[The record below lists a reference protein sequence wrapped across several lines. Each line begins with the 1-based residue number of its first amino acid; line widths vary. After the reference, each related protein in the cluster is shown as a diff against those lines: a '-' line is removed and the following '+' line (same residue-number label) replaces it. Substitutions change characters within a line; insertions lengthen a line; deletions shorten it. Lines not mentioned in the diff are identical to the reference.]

1 MPTLR
6 HRRLFAALLAATILW
21 WSFESLR
28 AADAHPLAHGRE
40 LTTQIGC
47 AQCHTELAPNPTMR
61 ELAPDLGSAGLRY
74 QPAWLFE
81 FLQNPARIRQHLGA
95 ARMPDFGLSKKEALA
110 LTAFLEAQRQPV
122 GQWPTLPSGLEA
134 HTATP
139 PVSATDFHEELARV
153 LICLSCHDYAGQG
166 GHRAVEL
173 TNVSVR
179 VRREWMTDYL
189 VAPAKFGVAPATM
202 PPQFFQ
208 LASDRSQFNEV
219 TSGAAGKIQRLTSHL
234 FSLNAER
241 RTTLEENLSAA
252 RREHPNVTANHGETL
267 FRSLNCAACHRHP
280 TIAPRT
286 NAAPSLAGEGLRA
299 QKAWLEGF
307 LRKPHSIRP
316 AGYQPGGGTRM
327 PDFRL
332 TVEEAKTIAAFLL
345 SQRDGPAA
353 LQSEYSPTPRSAFA
367 MSKAALL
374 LRDKLSCLG
383 CHSLE
388 DKGGRIAP
396 DFAHTRSR
404 LQPSYVLS
412 IIRNPRAIAPHSIM
426 PQAPL
431 PDDTV
436 QLIADF
442 LLQRDSP
449 SLQTTY
455 LSPLDYRVIAPT
467 GGSRAARNYANH
479 CAPCHGNTGR
489 GDGFNA
495 AFLRVKPT
503 LHADARIM
511 SLRPGD
517 TLFDGIHAGGAILNK
532 SHYMPA
538 WGNTFSTEEIREL
551 VTHLRTLC
559 QCEGPEWSHD
569 EAK

>member
-1 MPTLR
+1 MPTPR
-6 HRRLFAALLAATILW
+6 HRKLLATLIAVTLLLLGL
-21 WSFESLR
+21 ES
-28 AADAHPLAHGRE
+28 PLAANPNLIARGRE
-40 LTTQIGC
+40 LSTQIGC
-47 AQCHTELAPNPTMR
+47 AQCHTELAPNPTLR

-74 QPAWLFE
+74 QSAWLFE
-81 FLQNPARIRQHLGA
+81 FLQNPSRIRQHLGA
-95 ARMPDFGLSKKEALA
+95 ARMPDFALSEKEALA
-110 LTAFLEAQRQPV
+110 LTVFLEAQRHV
-122 GQWPTLPSGLEA
+122 AGNWPRLPAALQGAPPAS
-134 HTATP
+134 
-139 PVSATDFHEELARV
+139 PVSSTEFHGELARG
-153 LICLSCHDYAGQG
+153 LICLSCHDYAGLG

-179 VRREWMTDYL
+179 VRREWVTEYL
-189 VAPAKFGVAPATM
+189 VAPARFGVAPATM

-208 LASDRSQFNEV
+208 LAADRAHFSEV
-219 TSGAAGKIQRLTSHL
+219 TPNAAGKIQRLTSHL

-241 RTTLEENLSAA
+241 RTALDAKFTAA
-252 RREHPNVTANHGETL
+252 RQRFPDITAAHGETL
-267 FRSLNCAACHRHP
+267 FRALNCAACHRHP

-299 QKAWLEGF
+299 QKGWLEGF

-316 AGYQPGGGTRM
+316 FGYQPGDGARM

-332 TVEEAKTIAAFLL
+332 TAEEAKSIATFLL
-345 SQRDGPAA
+345 SQRDGPTA

-367 MSKAALL
+367 MAKAALL

-388 DKGGRIAP
+388 DQGGRIAP

-404 LQPSYVLS
+404 LQPSYVFN
-412 IIRNPRAIAPHSIM
+412 IIHNPRATAPHSIM

-436 QLIADF
+436 RLITDF

-455 LSPLDYRVIAPT
+455 LSPLDYHIIVPT
-467 GGSRAARNYANH
+467 GGSRAARNYASH

-503 LHADARIM
+503 LHADARTM
-511 SLRPGD
+511 SQRPDD
-517 TLFDGIHAGGAILNK
+517 TLFDGIHAGGTILNK
-532 SHYMPA
+532 SHLMPG
-538 WGNTFSTEEIREL
+538 WGATFSAEEIREL
-551 VTHLRTLC
+551 VAHLRALC
-559 QCEGPEWSHD
+559 QCEGPEWSRD
-569 EAK
+569 GAK

>member
-1 MPTLR
+1 MPALR
-6 HRRLFAALLAATILW
+6 SHPLLALLIAAAFLWRARENAFAADSSNITQ
-21 WSFESLR
+21 
-28 AADAHPLAHGRE
+28 GRE
-40 LTTQIGC
+40 LATQIGC
-47 AQCHTELAPNPTMR
+47 AQCHTELGPNRTLR

-74 QPAWLFE
+74 QPAWVFE
-81 FLQNPARIRQHLGA
+81 FLQNPSRIRQHLGA
-95 ARMPDFGLSKKEALA
+95 ARMPDFALSEKEALA
-110 LTAFLEAQRQPV
+110 LTVFLEAQRHV
-122 GQWPTLPSGLEA
+122 AGNWPRLPAALQA
-134 HTATP
+134 APPATP
-139 PVSATDFHEELARV
+139 VSSTEFQGELVRG

-173 TNVSVR
+173 TNVSIR
-179 VRREWMTDYL
+179 VRREWVTDYL
-189 VAPAKFGVAPATM
+189 VAPARFGVAPATM

-208 LASDRSQFNEV
+208 LSADRAHFSEV
-219 TSGAAGKIQRLTSHL
+219 TPDAAGKIQRLTSHL

-241 RTTLEENLSAA
+241 RTALDAKLSAA
-252 RREHPNVTANHGETL
+252 RQSFPNVTAAHGETL
-267 FRSLNCAACHRHP
+267 FRALNCAACHRHP

-286 NAAPSLAGEGLRA
+286 NAAPSLAGEGLRV

-316 AGYQPGGGTRM
+316 FGYQPGDGARM
-327 PDFRL
+327 PNFRL
-332 TVEEAKTIAAFLL
+332 TAEEAKSIATFLL
-345 SQRDGPAA
+345 SQHDGHTA
-353 LQSEYSPTPRSAFA
+353 LKSEYQPTPRSAFA
-367 MSKAALL
+367 MNKAALL

-388 DKGGRIAP
+388 DKGGRVAP
-396 DFAHTRSR
+396 DLAHARSR

-455 LSPLDYRVIAPT
+455 LSPFDHRLITSTAT
-467 GGSRAARNYANH
+467 NRAAQNYARH
-479 CAPCHGNTGR
+479 CASCHGIDGR

-495 AFLRVKPT
+495 AFLPTKPT
-503 LHADARIM
+503 SHADPLAM
-511 SLRPGD
+511 SRRPDD
-517 TLFDGIHAGGAILNK
+517 TLFDGIHAGGFVLNK
-532 SHYMPA
+532 SHHMPS
-538 WGNTFSTEEIREL
+538 WGNSFGAEEIREL
-551 VTHLRTLC
+551 VAHIRSLC
-559 QCEGPEWSHD
+559 RCEGPEWSRD
-569 EAK
+569 GAK

>member
-1 MPTLR
+1 MPTF
-6 HRRLFAALLAATILW
+6 HNRRLLTALFAVTLLWMRVEPLLAA
-21 WSFESLR
+21 ESNLLER
-28 AADAHPLAHGRE
+28 GRE
-40 LTTQIGC
+40 LATQIGC
-47 AQCHTELAPNPTMR
+47 AQCHTELAPNPTLR

-81 FLQNPARIRQHLGA
+81 FLQNPSRIRQHLGA
-95 ARMPDFGLSKKEALA
+95 ARMPDFELSEKEALA
-110 LTAFLEAQRQPV
+110 LTAFLEAQHHV
-122 GQWPTLPSGLEA
+122 SGSWPRLPAALQA
-134 HTATP
+134 APPAP
-139 PVSATDFHEELARV
+139 PVSSTEFHGELSRG

-173 TNVSVR
+173 TNVSLR
-179 VRREWMTDYL
+179 VRREWVPEYL
-189 VAPAKFGVAPATM
+189 VAPARFGVAPATM

-208 LASDRSQFNEV
+208 LSADRAHFSEV
-219 TSGAAGKIQRLTSHL
+219 TPDAAGKIQRLISHL

-241 RTTLEENLSAA
+241 RTALDAKFSAA
-252 RREHPNVTANHGETL
+252 QRRFPDITAAHGETL
-267 FRSLNCAACHRHP
+267 FRALNCAACHRHP

-316 AGYQPGGGTRM
+316 FGYQPGDGARM
-327 PDFRL
+327 PDSRL
-332 TVEEAKTIAAFLL
+332 TAEEAKPIATFLL
-345 SQRDGPAA
+345 SQRDGQTV
-353 LQSEYSPTPRSAFA
+353 LKSEYQPTPRSAFA
-367 MSKAALL
+367 MNKAALL

-396 DFAHTRSR
+396 DLAHARSR
-404 LQPSYVLS
+404 LQPNYVLN

-455 LSPLDYRVIAPT
+455 LSPLDYRVITSTAT
-467 GGSRAARNYANH
+467 NRAAQNYARH
-479 CAPCHGNTGR
+479 CASCHGIDGR

-495 AFLRVKPT
+495 AFLPTKPT
-503 LHADARIM
+503 SHADPLAM
-511 SLRPGD
+511 SRRPDD
-517 TLFDGIHAGGAILNK
+517 TLFDGIHAGGFVLNK
-532 SHYMPA
+532 SHRMPS
-538 WGNTFSTEEIREL
+538 WGNSFSAEEIREL
-551 VTHLRTLC
+551 VAHIRSLC
-559 QCEGPEWSHD
+559 RCEGPEWSRD
-569 EAK
+569 GAK

>member
-1 MPTLR
+1 MPSLR
-6 HRRLFAALLAATILW
+6 HRKLLAAFFAVTTLW
-21 WSFESLR
+21 LGLESLR
-28 AADAHPLAHGRE
+28 AADANPPARGRE
-40 LTTQIGC
+40 LATQIGC
-47 AQCHTELAPNPTMR
+47 AQCHAELAPNPTLR
-61 ELAPDLGSAGLRY
+61 ELAPNLGSAGLRY

-81 FLQNPARIRQHLGA
+81 FLQNPTHIRQHLGA
-95 ARMPDFGLSKKEALA
+95 ARMPDFGLSKQEALA
-110 LTAFLEAQRQPV
+110 LTAFLETQRQPV
-122 GQWPTLPSGLEA
+122 GQWPALPSGLET
-134 HTATP
+134 HTTTP
-139 PVSATDFHEELARV
+139 PVSATDFHAELARG

-179 VRREWMTDYL
+179 VRREWMIDYL

-208 LASDRSQFNEV
+208 PADDRSQFNEV
-219 TSGAAGKIQRLTSHL
+219 TPGAAGKIQRLTSHL
-234 FSLNAER
+234 FSLNAGR
-241 RTTLEENLSAA
+241 RTTLEQNLSAA
-252 RREHPNVTANHGETL
+252 RREHPGITATHGEAL
-267 FRSLNCAACHRHP
+267 FRALNCAACHRHP

-299 QKAWLEGF
+299 EKAWLEGF

-316 AGYQPGGGTRM
+316 SGYEPGDGARM

-332 TVEEAKTIAAFLL
+332 TPEEAKSIATFLL

-353 LQSEYSPTPRSAFA
+353 LKTEYHPMPRSAFA

-388 DKGGRIAP
+388 DKGGRIGP

-404 LQPSYVLS
+404 LQPGYVLN
-412 IIRNPRAIAPHSIM
+412 IIRDPHAIAPHSIM

-431 PDDTV
+431 SDDTAR
-436 QLIADF
+436 LIADF

-455 LSPLDYRVIAPT
+455 LSPLEYRVIAPI
-467 GGSRAARNYANH
+467 GGSRAARNYASH
-479 CAPCHGNTGR
+479 CAPCHGTDGR

-511 SLRPGD
+511 SQRPDD

-532 SHYMPA
+532 SHHMPA
-538 WGNTFSTEEIREL
+538 WGTKFSTEEIREL
-551 VTHLRTLC
+551 VAHLRALC
-559 QCEGPEWSHD
+559 QCDGPEWSRD
-569 EAK
+569 GAK